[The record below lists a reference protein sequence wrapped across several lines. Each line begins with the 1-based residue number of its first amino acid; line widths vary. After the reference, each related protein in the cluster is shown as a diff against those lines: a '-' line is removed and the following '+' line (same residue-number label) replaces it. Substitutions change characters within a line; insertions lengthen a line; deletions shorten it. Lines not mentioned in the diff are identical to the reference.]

1 MKLQFSEAIKIKDG
15 VIYNLPYHQARI
27 DRTLTKF
34 DGLKIDL
41 VSTLAG
47 ITDDFNNGLFK
58 CRLIYGKAGVE
69 NIEFIPYSPRRITTV
84 RPITAD
90 NIEYGYKYTDRAHL
104 NELLEQSGCD
114 DIIIVK
120 NGLVTDAFAANLIF
134 ESPDGLFTPDTYLL
148 PGTKRQYLLD
158 MGIIRQKRITVADI
172 KFYDRIRF
180 ISVMIDLEDNIC
192 INSFHVRI

>member
-15 VIYNLPYHQARI
+15 IIYNLPYHQARI

-34 DGLKIDL
+34 EGLKIDL

-69 NIEFIPYSPRRITTV
+69 NIEFIPYSLRRINTV
-84 RPITAD
+84 RLITAD
-90 NIEYGYKYTDRAHL
+90 DIEYDYKYTDRVRL
-104 NELLEQSGCD
+104 NELLDQSGCD

-134 ESPDGLFTPDTYLL
+134 ESSDGLFTPDAYLL

-172 KFYDRIRF
+172 KIYDRIRL
-180 ISVMIDLEDNIC
+180 ISAMIDLEDNVC
-192 INSFHVRI
+192 INSFQVRI